1 MSISDLPAVNAA
13 FNALST
19 LFILSG
25 LFAIR
30 AGKWKAHAGFMI
42 SALVTST
49 AFLTGYLIHK
59 AYHGTTTSEHMGPF
73 RPVYLTILFTH
84 TVLAVANLPLLI
96 LTIATAARRD
106 WSRHRRWARR
116 TFPVWLYVSAT
127 GVLVYFVLYH
137 WFPVPATS

>member
-1 MSISDLPAVNAA
+1 MSTSDLPALNAT
-13 FNALST
+13 FNSLST

-30 AGKWKAHAGFMI
+30 RGRWKAHAGFMI
-42 SALVTST
+42 SALVTSA

-59 AYHGTTTSEHMGPF
+59 AYHGTTTSEHMGHF
-73 RPVYLTILFTH
+73 RPVYLTLLLSH

-96 LTIATAARRD
+96 LTVTAAARRH
-106 WSRHRRWARR
+106 WNGHRRWAKR

-127 GVLVYFVLYH
+127 GVLVYFILYH
-137 WFPVPATS
+137 WFPVPAAS